1 MYIFSVNAR
10 TITDIEGF
18 SKGDEVPFII
28 YINFKD
34 LYGAE
39 KLCQLY
45 LIQEG
50 FDKPLIEKRK
60 LIDPKYL
67 NDSKLIEAD
76 PALKEALGS
85 GYSIQIFTAH

>member
-1 MYIFSVNAR
+1 MYIFSVNA
-10 TITDIEGF
+10 TTTKDIDGF

-39 KLCQLY
+39 KLCHLY
-45 LIQEG
+45 LLQEG
-50 FDKPLIEKRK
+50 FDNAFIEKRK
-60 LIDPKYL
+60 LIAPKFL
-67 NDSKLIEAD
+67 QDEKLIAAD
-76 PALKEALGS
+76 PALKEALGN